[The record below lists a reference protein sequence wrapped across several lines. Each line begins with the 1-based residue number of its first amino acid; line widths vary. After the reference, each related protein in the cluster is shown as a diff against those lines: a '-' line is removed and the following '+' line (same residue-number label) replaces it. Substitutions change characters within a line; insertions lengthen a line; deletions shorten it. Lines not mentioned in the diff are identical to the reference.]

1 MKKYILYLEYATEGI
16 NSRAKIGEYFSYDE
30 YKKACSEEMAKW
42 GFPNPRFTRGW
53 VGNKGEM
60 YCDFGSWSVYLV
72 TVVEYMRVI
81 GIKDYTFKATPYV
94 YLHGELEKENG
105 FDGCYVTHLPEADG
119 MYECKVIIDNNAY
132 AGKFYYWT
140 KSGKDRGLIV
150 KAGDIEA
157 EEFAEEKFK
166 ERAEFL

>member
-1 MKKYILYLEYATEGI
+1 MKKYILYLEYSTEGI
-16 NSRAKIGEYFSYDE
+16 NSRTKIGEYFSYDE
-30 YKKACSEEMAKW
+30 YCKARSEEMAKW
-42 GFPNPRFTRGW
+42 GHPNPRFTRGW
-53 VGNKGEM
+53 IGNNGEM

-81 GIKDYTFKATPYV
+81 GVKDYTFKATPYI

-105 FDGCYVTHLPEADG
+105 FDGCYVTHLPEVDG
-119 MYECKVIIDNNAY
+119 LYECKVIIDNNAY
-132 AGKFYYWT
+132 AGKFYYWI

-150 KAGDIEA
+150 KAGDVEA

>member
-1 MKKYILYLEYATEGI
+1 MKKYTLYLEYAAEGI
-16 NSRAKIGEYFSYDE
+16 ESRTKIGEYFSYDE

-60 YCDFGSWSVYLV
+60 YCDFGSWSVYLA
-72 TVVEYMRVI
+72 TIVEYMRVV
-81 GIKDYTFKATPYV
+81 GVKDYTFKATPYV
-94 YLHGELEKENG
+94 YLHGELEKENK
-105 FDGCYVTHLPEADG
+105 FDGCYVTHIPEVDG
-119 MYECKVIIDNNAY
+119 MYECKVVIDDKAY

-140 KSGKDRGLIV
+140 KRGIDRGLIV
-150 KAGDIEA
+150 RAGDVEA